1 MIDISVLEFA
11 SAQLWKERLVPELP
25 HMAVENHIWA
35 LQVFCKWAKKN
46 PDELI
51 SERQEEMAARPRS
64 KKPVSSDR
72 IAAYQL
78 ADKSKTKQ
86 SKTFIVKAVASF
98 YENNRSSIDLN
109 LAHVR

>member
-1 MIDISVLEFA
+1 MIDISVLEFT
-11 SAQLWKERLVPELP
+11 SAQRWKERIVPELP

-35 LQVFCKWAKKN
+35 LQVFCRWAKKN

-72 IAAYQL
+72 IVAYQL

-86 SKTFIVKAVASF
+86 SKAFIAKAVASF
-98 YENNRSSIDLN
+98 YEKNRSSINQDI
-109 LAHVR
+109 AHAR